1 MATPAVSVANLLFLV
16 SILFFLL
23 ASPPHYGPVM
33 TMGTQYPASLGSQAL
48 RWASVGAAPGVGAAV
63 RPSKVGPSSAAAPA
77 LLIEPLQLPPERIGA
92 KPMAPSRWL
101 PVDGPANPVVC
112 DSAPPTSSPRLPL
125 SPARALS
132 ASLASP
138 TGHRSVVA
146 PSRLERSV
154 GQAGPA
160 RACPILTG
168 QAAPEAAR
176 WRLVRP
182 ARVAARRS

>member
-1 MATPAVSVANLLFLV
+1 M
-16 SILFFLL
+16 
-23 ASPPHYGPVM
+23 
-33 TMGTQYPASLGSQAL
+33 
-48 RWASVGAAPGVGAAV
+48 GVGAGV
-63 RPSKVGPSSAAAPA
+63 RLSKV
-77 LLIEPLQLPPERIGA
+77 EPLQLPPERIGA

-154 GQAGPA
+154 GQAGRA
-160 RACPILTG
+160 RACPILAG

-176 WRLVRP
+176 WRLVR
-182 ARVAARRS
+182 